1 MTKEYCIPYMGPI
14 PSLTTTHIQTPE
26 NPEDLLVHS
35 HAFYRRYAVQ
45 IADEGLST
53 FGIDLGD
60 YLLFREQRWPSL
72 EGQICLLTMGDEVTI
87 KMLECI
93 NNPTVTLRVG
103 GDQILPLELGTTD
116 FCVIGVLDGVIKKE
130 LATFT
135 VPKEDMFV
143 WDEA

>member
-1 MTKEYCIPYMGPI
+1 MTKEYCVPYMGSI

-45 IADEGLST
+45 IEDEGLST
-53 FGIDLGD
+53 FGIDAGD
-60 YLLFREQRWPSL
+60 YLIFREQRWPSL

-130 LATFT
+130 CAGFAELEDLAFN
-135 VPKEDMFV
+135 
-143 WDEA
+143 WDC